1 MEILKT
7 AAFFLSI
14 IIVIYGIIK
23 KNRLLFNY
31 GYLIVGLLIIIDQ
44 IIIYI
49 SSFDPL
55 NLALISLW
63 LVQVVLVIPNK
74 LPPLTKD
81 GSVIA
86 KSAIPK
92 IMLSLSIINF
102 FGAYYAS
109 TVDYIPEIAIYGHII
124 LGLFPVAPA
133 YFILTGK
140 IDIVDSKL

>member
-1 MEILKT
+1 METVKT
-7 AAFFLSI
+7 LIFFLCI
-14 IIVIYGIIK
+14 IIITYGIIK
-23 KNRLLFNY
+23 KNRLFFNY

-44 IIIYI
+44 MIIYI
-49 SSFDPL
+49 SSYDPL

-63 LVQVVLVIPNK
+63 LIQVILVIPNK

-92 IMLSLSIINF
+92 IMVSLSIINF

-109 TVDYIPEIAIYGHII
+109 TVDYITDIAVYGHII

-133 YFILTGK
+133 YFILAGK
-140 IDIVDSKL
+140 IDIAD

>member
-1 MEILKT
+1 METVKT
-7 AAFFLSI
+7 LIFSLCI
-14 IIVIYGIIK
+14 IIIIFGIIK
-23 KNRLLFNY
+23 KNRLFFNY
-31 GYLIVGLLIIIDQ
+31 GYLIVGILIIIDQ

-49 SSFDPL
+49 SSYDPL

-63 LVQVVLVIPNK
+63 LIQVILVIPNK

-92 IMLSLSIINF
+92 IMVSLSIINF

-109 TVDYIPEIAIYGHII
+109 TVDYIPDIAVYGHII

-133 YFILTGK
+133 YFILAGK
-140 IDIVDSKL
+140 IDIVD

>member
-1 MEILKT
+1 METVKT
-7 AAFFLSI
+7 LIFFLCI
-14 IIVIYGIIK
+14 IIIIFGIIK
-23 KNRLLFNY
+23 KNRLFFNY

-49 SSFDPL
+49 SSYDPL

-63 LVQVVLVIPNK
+63 LIQVILVIPNK

-92 IMLSLSIINF
+92 IMVSLSIINF

-109 TVDYIPEIAIYGHII
+109 TVDYSPNIAIYGHII

-133 YFILTGK
+133 YFILAGK
-140 IDIVDSKL
+140 IDIVD

>member
-1 MEILKT
+1 METVKT
-7 AAFFLSI
+7 LIFFLCI
-14 IIVIYGIIK
+14 IIIIFGIIK
-23 KNRLLFNY
+23 KNRLFFNY

-49 SSFDPL
+49 SSYDPL

-63 LVQVVLVIPNK
+63 LIQVILVIPNK

-92 IMLSLSIINF
+92 IMVSLSIINF

-109 TVDYIPEIAIYGHII
+109 TVDYIPDIAIYGHII

-133 YFILTGK
+133 YFILAGK
-140 IDIVDSKL
+140 IDIVD

>member
-1 MEILKT
+1 METVKT
-7 AAFFLSI
+7 LIFSLCI
-14 IIVIYGIIK
+14 IIIIYGIIK
-23 KNRLLFNY
+23 KNRLFFNY

-49 SSFDPL
+49 SNYDPL

-63 LVQVVLVIPNK
+63 LIQVILVIPNK

-92 IMLSLSIINF
+92 IMVSLSIINF

-109 TVDYIPEIAIYGHII
+109 TVDYIPDIAVYGHII

-133 YFILTGK
+133 YFILAGK
-140 IDIVDSKL
+140 IDIVD

>member
-1 MEILKT
+1 METVKT
-7 AAFFLSI
+7 LIFSLC
-14 IIVIYGIIK
+14 IIVIIFGIIK
-23 KNRLLFNY
+23 KNRLFFNY
-31 GYLIVGLLIIIDQ
+31 GYLIVGLLIITDQ

-49 SSFDPL
+49 SSYDPL

-63 LVQVVLVIPNK
+63 LIQVILVIPNK

-92 IMLSLSIINF
+92 IMVSLSIINF

-109 TVDYIPEIAIYGHII
+109 TVDYIPDIAVYGHII

-133 YFILTGK
+133 YFILAGK
-140 IDIVDSKL
+140 IDIVD

>member
-1 MEILKT
+1 METIKT
-7 AAFFLSI
+7 LIFSLCIMI
-14 IIVIYGIIK
+14 IIYGIIK
-23 KNRLLFNY
+23 KNRLFFNY
-31 GYLIVGLLIIIDQ
+31 GYLILGLLIIIDN

-49 SSFDPL
+49 SSYDPL

-63 LVQVVLVIPNK
+63 LIQVILVIPNK

-92 IMLSLSIINF
+92 IMVSLSTINF

-109 TVDYIPEIAIYGHII
+109 TVDYIPDIAVYGHII

-133 YFILTGK
+133 YFILAGK
-140 IDIVDSKL
+140 IDIVD

>member
-7 AAFFLSI
+7 SAFFLSI

-74 LPPLTKD
+74 LPPLTRD

-92 IMLSLSIINF
+92 IMVSLSIINF

-124 LGLFPVAPA
+124 LGLFTIAPD

-140 IDIVDSKL
+140 IDIVD

>member
-1 MEILKT
+1 METVKT
-7 AAFFLSI
+7 LIFFSCI
-14 IIVIYGIIK
+14 IIIIFGIIK
-23 KNRLLFNY
+23 KNRLFFNY

-44 IIIYI
+44 IFIYL
-49 SSFDPL
+49 SSYDPL

-63 LVQVVLVIPNK
+63 LIQVILVIPNK

-92 IMLSLSIINF
+92 IMVSLSIINF

-109 TVDYIPEIAIYGHII
+109 TVDYIPDIAIYGHII

-133 YFILTGK
+133 YFILAGK
-140 IDIVDSKL
+140 IDIVD

>member
-1 MEILKT
+1 METVKT
-7 AAFFLSI
+7 LIFSLSI
-14 IIVIYGIIK
+14 IIIIFGIIK
-23 KNRLLFNY
+23 KNRLFFNY

-49 SSFDPL
+49 SSYDPL

-63 LVQVVLVIPNK
+63 LIQVILVIPNK

-92 IMLSLSIINF
+92 IMVSLSIINF

-109 TVDYIPEIAIYGHII
+109 TVNYIADIAVYGHII
-124 LGLFPVAPA
+124 LGLFPIAPA
-133 YFILTGK
+133 YFILAGK
-140 IDIVDSKL
+140 IDIVD

>member
-1 MEILKT
+1 METIKT
-7 AAFFLSI
+7 LIFSLCIMI
-14 IIVIYGIIK
+14 IIYGIIK
-23 KNRLLFNY
+23 KNRLFFNY

-49 SSFDPL
+49 SSYDPL

-63 LVQVVLVIPNK
+63 LIQVILVIPNK

-92 IMLSLSIINF
+92 IMVSLSIINF

-109 TVDYIPEIAIYGHII
+109 TVDYIPDIAIYGHII

-140 IDIVDSKL
+140 IDIVD

>member
-1 MEILKT
+1 METVKT
-7 AAFFLSI
+7 LIFFLCITI
-14 IIVIYGIIK
+14 IIFGIIK
-23 KNRLLFNY
+23 KNRLFFNY

-49 SSFDPL
+49 SSYDPL

-63 LVQVVLVIPNK
+63 LIQVILVIPNK

-92 IMLSLSIINF
+92 IMVSLSIINF

-109 TVDYIPEIAIYGHII
+109 TVDYIPDVAVYGHII

-133 YFILTGK
+133 YFILAGK
-140 IDIVDSKL
+140 IDIVD

>member
-44 IIIYI
+44 IIIYM

-74 LPPLTKD
+74 LPPLTRD

-92 IMLSLSIINF
+92 IMVSLSIINF

-140 IDIVDSKL
+140 IEIVD

>member
-7 AAFFLSI
+7 SAFFLSI

-44 IIIYI
+44 IIIYM

-74 LPPLTKD
+74 LPPLTRD

-109 TVDYIPEIAIYGHII
+109 TVDYIPEIEIYGHII

-140 IDIVDSKL
+140 IDIVD

>member
-1 MEILKT
+1 METVKT
-7 AAFFLSI
+7 LIFFLCITI
-14 IIVIYGIIK
+14 IIFGIIK
-23 KNRLLFNY
+23 KNRLFFNY

-49 SSFDPL
+49 SSYDPL

-63 LVQVVLVIPNK
+63 LIQVILVIPNK

-92 IMLSLSIINF
+92 IMVSLSIINF

-109 TVDYIPEIAIYGHII
+109 TVDYIPDIAVYGHII

-133 YFILTGK
+133 YFILAGK
-140 IDIVDSKL
+140 IDIVD

>member
-1 MEILKT
+1 METVKT
-7 AAFFLSI
+7 LIFSLCI
-14 IIVIYGIIK
+14 IIIIYGIIK
-23 KNRLLFNY
+23 KNRLFFNY

-49 SSFDPL
+49 SSYDPL
-55 NLALISLW
+55 NLALISL
-63 LVQVVLVIPNK
+63 LLIQVILVIPNK

-92 IMLSLSIINF
+92 IMVSLSIINF

-109 TVDYIPEIAIYGHII
+109 TVDYIPDIAVYGHII
-124 LGLFPVAPA
+124 LGLFPIAPA
-133 YFILTGK
+133 YFILAGK
-140 IDIVDSKL
+140 IDIVD

>member
-7 AAFFLSI
+7 SAFFLSI
-14 IIVIYGIIK
+14 IIIIYGIIK
-23 KNRLLFNY
+23 KNRLHFNY

-44 IIIYI
+44 IIIYM

-74 LPPLTKD
+74 LPPLTRD

-92 IMLSLSIINF
+92 IMVSLSIINF

-140 IDIVDSKL
+140 IDIVD

>member
-1 MEILKT
+1 METVKT
-7 AAFFLSI
+7 LIFSLCI
-14 IIVIYGIIK
+14 IIIIFGIIK
-23 KNRLLFNY
+23 KNRLFFNY

-44 IIIYI
+44 IFIYL
-49 SSFDPL
+49 SSYDPL

-63 LVQVVLVIPNK
+63 LIQVILVIPNK

-92 IMLSLSIINF
+92 IMVSLSIINF

-109 TVDYIPEIAIYGHII
+109 TVDYIPDVAVYGHII
-124 LGLFPVAPA
+124 LGLFPIAPA
-133 YFILTGK
+133 YFILAGK
-140 IDIVDSKL
+140 IDIVD

>member
-1 MEILKT
+1 METVKT
-7 AAFFLSI
+7 LIFFLCI
-14 IIVIYGIIK
+14 IIITYGIIK
-23 KNRLLFNY
+23 KNRLFFNY

-44 IIIYI
+44 MIIYI
-49 SSFDPL
+49 SSYDPL

-63 LVQVVLVIPNK
+63 LIQVILVIPNK

-92 IMLSLSIINF
+92 IMVSLSIINF

-109 TVDYIPEIAIYGHII
+109 TVDYIPDIAIYGHII
-124 LGLFPVAPA
+124 LGLLPVAPA
-133 YFILTGK
+133 YFILAGK
-140 IDIVDSKL
+140 IDIVD

>member
-1 MEILKT
+1 METVKT
-7 AAFFLSI
+7 LIFFLCI
-14 IIVIYGIIK
+14 IIIIFGIIK
-23 KNRLLFNY
+23 KNRLFFNY
-31 GYLIVGLLIIIDQ
+31 GYLIVGLLIITDQ

-49 SSFDPL
+49 SSYDPL

-63 LVQVVLVIPNK
+63 LIQVILVIPNK

-92 IMLSLSIINF
+92 IMVSLSIINF

-109 TVDYIPEIAIYGHII
+109 TVDYIPDIAVYGHII

-133 YFILTGK
+133 YFILAGK
-140 IDIVDSKL
+140 IDIVD

>member
-1 MEILKT
+1 METIKT
-7 AAFFLSI
+7 LIFSLCIMI
-14 IIVIYGIIK
+14 IIYGIIK
-23 KNRLLFNY
+23 KNRLFFNY

-44 IIIYI
+44 MIIYT
-49 SSFDPL
+49 SSYDPL

-63 LVQVVLVIPNK
+63 LIQVILVIPNK

-92 IMLSLSIINF
+92 IMVSLSIINF

-109 TVDYIPEIAIYGHII
+109 TVDYIPDIAIYGHMI

-133 YFILTGK
+133 YFILAGK
-140 IDIVDSKL
+140 IDIVD